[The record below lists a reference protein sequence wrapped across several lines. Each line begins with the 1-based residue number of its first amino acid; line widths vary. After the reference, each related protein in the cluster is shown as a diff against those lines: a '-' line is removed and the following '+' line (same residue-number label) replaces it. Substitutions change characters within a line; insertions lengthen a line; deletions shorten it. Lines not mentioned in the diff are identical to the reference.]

1 MAPLSFPM
9 ETVHESVRPGP
20 PRPAERRALAWAGG
34 TIIAVVVALVG
45 ATTIRI
51 PYYAIAP
58 GSAIAVPPLVRVVEG
73 PSYPP
78 KGRILLTTVSLGQTT
93 LLEALEGWLNPSVD
107 VVDQD
112 VVVPPNTNRDQ
123 FREQNLQAM
132 DISKQTALGVA
143 FEHLGFDAITGKGA
157 TIVEVLEGEPAHGKL
172 VPGDVI
178 TAVDGVPVEV
188 SPTAVDLVGRRAP
201 GETVRLGVRSA
212 TGEVRELDVRL
223 GRRPDGGNRGF
234 LGVTMQTAEPAFSFP
249 YEVEIASD
257 RIGGPSAGLAFTLE
271 ILDVLTP
278 GELTGGLDVA
288 TTGTIEL
295 DGTVG
300 VVGGVAQKTAA
311 VRDAGADL
319 FLVPTSEVAQARRHA
334 GDLRVE
340 GVATLEDALR
350 ILASLGGNGLA
361 LGRPGAERG

>member
-1 MAPLSFPM
+1 MT
-9 ETVHESVRPGP
+9 TVHENVAGGP
-20 PRPAERRALAWAGG
+20 QHSREHRALAWGG
-34 TIIAVVVALVG
+34 ATALAMVLAVVVASTVQ
-45 ATTIRI
+45 I

-58 GSAIAVPPLVRVVEG
+58 GSAVAVAPLVRVIEG

-78 KGRILLTTVSLGQTT
+78 KGSVLLTTVSLGQTT
-93 LLEALEGWLNPSVD
+93 VLEALEGWLNPAID

-112 VVVPPNTNRDQ
+112 VVVPPDTNRDE

-157 TIVEVLEGEPAHGKL
+157 TIIEVLAGHPADGKL
-172 VPGDVI
+172 APGDVV
-178 TAVDGVPVEV
+178 TAVDGAPAEV
-188 SPTAVDLVGRRAP
+188 SPVAVELIGRRSP
-201 GETVRLGVRSA
+201 GDTVRLTVRSSDGR
-212 TGEVRELDVRL
+212 TRDVDIQL
-223 GRRPDGGNRGF
+223 GRRPDGGDRGF
-234 LGVTMQTAEPAFSFP
+234 LGVTMQTAEPAFDFP

-278 GELTGGLDVA
+278 GELTGGLTVA

-300 VVGGVAQKTAA
+300 IVGGVAQKTAA

-319 FLVPTSEVAQARRHA
+319 FLVPIGELAQARRHA

-340 GVATLEDALR
+340 GVATLDDALR